1 MQAQTAPPPSAD
13 IQRERV
19 EQLQE
24 LLRTKKALLTTQQTM
39 QQQLAEFDARIAAL
53 EASLGVTPPPNKPA
67 QGNSDATVSTAVL
80 ASPGG
85 MVYPKSS
92 DPGPYE
98 PAAPGEVVYAKSSDP
113 GPYEPAAPGGTA
125 YEQSPNAKEVKLGPF
140 PYEFG
145 KGFVLAR
152 GSNGEV
158 DFSAKGYVRYLN
170 QLGLDQFYTD
180 AFGRTT
186 ELDLRQDIELNR
198 LQFILHGWL
207 FDERFRYF
215 WYAWTQNVSQGD
227 PAQVVV
233 GGNIS
238 YKFSDALTTTAGIFS
253 LPSTRST
260 AQSFPNWLRIDHRAM
275 ADEYFRGSYIQG
287 VMANGK
293 ITDTLDYKVAIANNL
308 SALGV
313 SASQMDPCH
322 MYGLWLPLL
331 DANYR

>member
-1 MQAQTAPPPSAD
+1 MEANRGVAP
-13 IQRERV
+13 
-19 EQLQE
+19 LQ
-24 LLRTKKALLTTQQTM
+24 KWATTTTT
-39 QQQLAEFDARIAAL
+39 F
-53 EASLGVTPPPNKPA
+53 SGYST
-67 QGNSDATVSTAVL
+67 DATASPAAL

-85 MVYPKSS
+85 MVYAESS

-98 PAAPGEVVYAKSSDP
+98 PGAAGAV
-113 GPYEPAAPGGTA
+113 GYER
-125 YEQSPNAKEVKLGPF
+125 SPNAKEVKESPNKFAF

-158 DFSAKGYVRYLN
+158 DFSAKGYIRYLN
-170 QLGLDQFYTD
+170 QLGLDHFYTD

-186 ELDLRQDIELNR
+186 ELDLRQDFELNR

-233 GGNIS
+233 GGNLS
-238 YKFSDALTTTAGIFS
+238 YKFSDALTATAGIFS

-260 AQSFPNWLRIDHRAM
+260 AQSFPNWLRIDHRSM
-275 ADEYFRGSYIQG
+275 ADEYFRASYIQG
-287 VMANGK
+287 VTGERR
-293 ITDTLDYKVAIANNL
+293 DYGYPAIQ
-308 SALGV
+308 GGTRQQ
-313 SASQMDPCH
+313 SQRPCSSKRKPDGSLPL
-322 MYGLWLPLL
+322 YGLWHALL
-331 DANYR
+331 DADHR